1 MRLHCIFTQSLSFL
15 LSFSLSIEWIWNDSW
30 MISSHNDHDV
40 SRRQSEHIIMLQRV
54 YNCPIYK
61 TCSNIHYLVILS
73 FTWILVAVTRNKI
86 ETKEACY
93 TLSECSFVHWKP
105 SFFKS
110 MIWTLCFLK
119 SFFLNT
125 MLFFIFQRSCLGQ
138 FYFIRKVVQ
147 RASQIQTFVKL
158 VIKWHYFWKPRG
170 KIKTFKRVFL
180 LE

>member
-86 ETKEACY
+86 ETKDDVLHC
-93 TLSECSFVHWKP
+93 LNVVFFIWNHL
-105 SFFKS
+105 FFKS
-110 MIWTLCFLK
+110 IIRTICFFK
-119 SFFLNT
+119 SFSLIQCYFLYSKDHVSVN
-125 MLFFIFQRSCLGQ
+125 FILSARESREL
-138 FYFIRKVVQ
+138 RKST
-147 RASQIQTFVKL
+147 RMWNL
-158 VIKWHYFWKPRG
+158 
-170 KIKTFKRVFL
+170 
-180 LE
+180 

>member
-1 MRLHCIFTQSLSFL
+1 MWIYHARIRIFLFALAVLLIVMRLHCIFTQSLSFL

-86 ETKEACY
+86 ETNDDVLHC
-93 TLSECSFVHWKP
+93 LNVVFFHLKP
-105 SFFKS
+105 SFF
-110 MIWTLCFLK
+110 
-119 SFFLNT
+119 
-125 MLFFIFQRSCLGQ
+125 
-138 FYFIRKVVQ
+138 
-147 RASQIQTFVKL
+147 
-158 VIKWHYFWKPRG
+158 
-170 KIKTFKRVFL
+170 
-180 LE
+180 

>member
-1 MRLHCIFTQSLSFL
+1 MRLHCIFTQYLSFL

-86 ETKEACY
+86 EIKEACS
-93 TLSECSFVHWKP
+93 TLSECWFFFICI
-105 SFFKS
+105 FFKS
-110 MIWTLCFLK
+110 MIWPIL
-119 SFFLNT
+119 FFLTLFLDT
-125 MLFFIFQRSCLGQ
+125 MLFFIFQRSCPGE
-138 FYFIRKVVQ
+138 FTFICKVVQ
-147 RASQIQTFVKL
+147 RALQIHTYVKL
-158 VIKWHYFWKPRG
+158 VIKWHYF
-170 KIKTFKRVFL
+170 
-180 LE
+180 

>member
-1 MRLHCIFTQSLSFL
+1 MNLSSKNYNFLFALAVLLIVMRLHCIFTQSLSFL

-86 ETKEACY
+86 ETKEACS
-93 TLSECSFVHWKP
+93 TLSECSFFFIWNHL
-105 SFFKS
+105 FFKV
-110 MIWTLCFLK
+110 WF
-119 SFFLNT
+119 
-125 MLFFIFQRSCLGQ
+125 GP
-138 FYFIRKVVQ
+138 
-147 RASQIQTFVKL
+147 FV
-158 VIKWHYFWKPRG
+158 F
-170 KIKTFKRVFL
+170 
-180 LE
+180 